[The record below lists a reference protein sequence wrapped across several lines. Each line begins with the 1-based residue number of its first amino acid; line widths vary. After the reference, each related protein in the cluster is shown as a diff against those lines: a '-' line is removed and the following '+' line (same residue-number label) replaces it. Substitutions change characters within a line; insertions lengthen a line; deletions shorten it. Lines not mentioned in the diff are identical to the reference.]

1 MKAAE
6 GSTVLGKSV
15 SIKGDVVGT
24 EDLFLDGEI
33 DGSIRLP
40 EGRLTIGPNGRARA
54 DVEVRDLIV
63 FGQLSGQII
72 ASGRVDLR
80 QSATVLGD
88 IRAGTLAIEESAS
101 LKGRVE
107 LTAAQAAGATATGS
121 ASSASSPQSARV

>member
-1 MKAAE
+1 M
-6 GSTVLGKSV
+6 LGKSV

-33 DGSIRLP
+33 DGTIRLP
-40 EGRLTIGPNGRARA
+40 EGRLTIGPNGRAKA

-63 FGQLSGQII
+63 FGQLTGKIS

-107 LTAAQAAGATATGS
+107 LTAAQTLSTGASQPGT
-121 ASSASSPQSARV
+121 PQPARV

>member
-1 MKAAE
+1 MKPAE

-15 SIKGDVVGT
+15 SIKGDLVGT

-33 DGSIRLP
+33 NGTIRLP
-40 EGRLTIGPNGRARA
+40 EGRLTIGPNGRAQA
-54 DVEVRDLIV
+54 DVEVRDLVV
-63 FGQLSGQII
+63 FGQITGKLH

-88 IRAGTLAIEESAS
+88 IMAGTLAIEESAS

-107 LTAAQAAGATATGS
+107 LTSAQGAAGAKPSEPGMT
-121 ASSASSPQSARV
+121 PLPARI

>member
-1 MKAAE
+1 MKSAE

-15 SIKGDVVGT
+15 SIKGDLVGT

-33 DGSIRLP
+33 DGTIRLP
-40 EGRLTIGPNGRARA
+40 EGRLTIGPNGRANA

-63 FGQLSGQII
+63 FGQITGRIN
-72 ASGRVDLR
+72 ATGRVDLR

-88 IRAGTLAIEESAS
+88 ILAGTLAIEESAS

-107 LTAAQAAGATATGS
+107 LTAAQTATAAGSGQPVRA
-121 ASSASSPQSARV
+121 

>member
-1 MKAAE
+1 MKVAE

-24 EDLFLDGEI
+24 EDLFLDGEL
-33 DGSIRLP
+33 DGTIRLP

-63 FGQLSGQII
+63 FGQLTGKIS

-88 IRAGTLAIEESAS
+88 IRAGTLAIEESAT

-107 LTAAQAAGATATGS
+107 LTVA
-121 ASSASSPQSARV
+121 QSAGSPAAPQPARV

>member
-1 MKAAE
+1 MNPAE

-15 SIKGDVVGT
+15 SIKGDLVGT

-33 DGSIRLP
+33 DGTIRLP
-40 EGRLTIGPNGRARA
+40 EARLTIGPNGKARA

-63 FGQLSGQII
+63 FGQLTGKIS

-88 IRAGTLAIEESAS
+88 IQAGTLAIEESAS

-107 LTAAQAAGATATGS
+107 LTAAQTPGS
-121 ASSASSPQSARV
+121 AQPARA

>member
-15 SIKGDVVGT
+15 SIKGDLVGT

-33 DGSIRLP
+33 DGTIRLP

-63 FGQLSGQII
+63 FGQLTGKIH
-72 ASGRVDLR
+72 ATGRVDLR

-88 IRAGTLAIEESAS
+88 IQAGTLAIEESAS

-107 LTAAQAAGATATGS
+107 LTAAQGAAAAGGAQ
-121 ASSASSPQSARV
+121 PARA